1 MFVEAVFESSFGF
14 TSALFGAVIALY
26 PVNDVLGVTVNV
38 ISDRP
43 GFACSVECVRK
54 FVRQICVYKVRQ
66 FFPHRYE
73 PQGWLCCVRLRSFGL
88 N

>member
-26 PVNDVLGVTVNV
+26 HVNDVLGVTFNV

-54 FVRQICVYKVRQ
+54 FVGQICVYKVRQ
-66 FFPHRYE
+66 FF
-73 PQGWLCCVRLRSFGL
+73 SA
-88 N
+88 

>member
-1 MFVEAVFESSFGF
+1 MFVEAFFVSSFCF

-26 PVNDVLGVTVNV
+26 HVNDVLGVTVNV

-54 FVRQICVYKVRQ
+54 FVR
-66 FFPHRYE
+66 RYVLHGE
-73 PQGWLCCVRLRSFGL
+73 TVFSAWV
-88 N
+88 

>member
-1 MFVEAVFESSFGF
+1 MWSLSRRFRRRLVG

-26 PVNDVLGVTVNV
+26 HVNDVFGVTVNV

-54 FVRQICVYKVRQ
+54 FVRPSDMYL
-66 FFPHRYE
+66 
-73 PQGWLCCVRLRSFGL
+73 QGETVFSARV
-88 N
+88 